1 MKTKRLAPWL
11 AAALLNG
18 VAQPAEK
25 VSVGGSGPR
34 RGVVHSIAEVND
46 PLSHGVVG
54 DGLLSVNEA
63 IQLHNRTLLPTQLSL
78 GELAQLSGA
87 GSDISWI
94 NIDASSVPTITV
106 ERDFDVIQDWPH
118 GFLLQGY
125 NGDAEIDFT
134 GPGVQHG
141 FRSVSN
147 FCSWRNLI
155 LRGGP
160 YGIDI
165 QQTDASFG
173 GTVLDHV
180 SFAGQ
185 PQFGCRVVGTSTN
198 GFTRLLLTRCA
209 FDGTHSPV
217 VVDDSPQGRTGV
229 FVCFDSEIR
238 NATNGLDVLS
248 GSGGALLAQI
258 ERTSIECSSTAV
270 TVRRTTGSNRATQL
284 SILQLRAVAQNG
296 LAVAGAPAAATSVE
310 ARMLTIR
317 SPLGEAV
324 SLGSVGAGVD
334 SVVEDSDLA
343 GAVRFIGG
351 GVGGNVFANNLR
363 ASGPSLQLG
372 SGGAPVRIRGS
383 RLDGCGL
390 TTVGSAPVAVEDTS
404 IVGGAVQAGGLAPIA
419 MTRCYAPGAWVG
431 SVTSTAPA
439 ASVALGRLGLTP
451 FGLLAGGTV
460 QVTTDV
466 PANCVGFLVVGWTAQ
481 SPLLVNPDL
490 HVYLDLGAAVTLP
503 GLLLGSAAQGIPIP
517 NDPAFWGTDWTVQLA
532 VLAGQGSQSPPLQAP
547 PGQRFVVR

>member
-1 MKTKRLAPWL
+1 MNTKRLAPWL
-11 AAALLNG
+11 AAALLHG
-18 VAQPAEK
+18 VAQTAE
-25 VSVGGSGPR
+25 STPSGGSEPR
-34 RGVVHSIAEVND
+34 PAVVHSIAEVND

-63 IQLHNRTLLPTQLSL
+63 IQLHNRTLLPMQLSL

-87 GSDISWI
+87 GSDIAWI

-141 FRSVSN
+141 FRSTSN

-180 SFAGQ
+180 SFVGQ
-185 PQFGCRVVGTSTN
+185 AQFGCRVVGTSTN

-209 FDGTHSPV
+209 FDGTPTPV
-217 VVDDSPQGRTGV
+217 VVDDSPLGRTGV

-238 NATNGLDVLS
+238 NAASGLDVLA
-248 GSGGALLAQI
+248 GSGGALVAQI
-258 ERTSIECSSTAV
+258 ERTSIECNGTAV
-270 TVRRTTGSNRATQL
+270 AVRRAPGSDRSAQV
-284 SILQLRAVAQNG
+284 SIVQLRAVAQNG
-296 LAVAGAPAAATSVE
+296 LLVAGAPAGVTSVE
-310 ARMLTIR
+310 ARMLTMR
-317 SPLGEAV
+317 CAAGEAV
-324 SLGSVGAGVD
+324 SAGSVGAGVD
-334 SVVEDSDLA
+334 VVVEDSDLA
-343 GAVRFIGG
+343 GAVRLVGG
-351 GVGGNVFANNLR
+351 GVGGNVYANNLR
-363 ASGPSLQLG
+363 AAGPSVQLG
-372 SGGAPVRIRGS
+372 SSGAPVRMRGS

-390 TTVGSAPVAVEDTS
+390 TTVASAPVAVEDTS

-419 MTRCYAPGAWVG
+419 MTRCYAPGSWVG
-431 SVTSTAPA
+431 SVTSTTPA
-439 ASVALGRLGLTP
+439 AAVALGRLGLTP

-481 SPLLVNPDL
+481 SPLLLNPDL

-547 PGQRFVVR
+547 PGHRFVVR